1 MLEAPVTVSGREAP
15 SNFVS
20 LFSGAGGLDLGLEQ
34 AGWNCRYASDI
45 DAAAVASLEANRG
58 FDLGLGRRAFAN
70 SHIEQADIRNLTAA
84 TVLAKSGLRKGDIS
98 VLAGGPPCQSWSS
111 AGHQHGFADPR
122 GRLFEDFVQFAGGL
136 DVRWL
141 VLENVRGLLTARG
154 SDGQPG
160 NALALMRRRLLV
172 AGFVANVAE
181 AKALYLDNLR
191 PEEVL
196 ADWNFA
202 VRSARRAV
210 AAALRDSGF
219 LRDIAGALK
228 RNCGHSLAFRHLMAP
243 PVSQDQF
250 KLLCPQWSKSAE
262 NKSRPATPESATAA
276 ERVIQARLNKTLIRW
291 SAGRRPPNMLHVRP
305 VLTAIPI
312 LIAQQKVATARR
324 NRLAFE
330 QEYAVME
337 LLERDGWIKLAS
349 KLIDTRAAVP
359 PKHFMHKTRFA
370 TGTTAPQE
378 VDIACGLRSTVVLA
392 LECKVTNDE
401 TNSVKRIN
409 DVIKKGTAWKEHW
422 GNFVLTAA
430 LLQGVVAAKDVQ
442 RLTDANVSVFW
453 SHELDNFRSWLT
465 AHL

>member
-1 MLEAPVTVSGREAP
+1 MTS
-15 SNFVS
+15 
-20 LFSGAGGLDLGLEQ
+20 
-34 AGWNCRYASDI
+34 
-45 DAAAVASLEANRG
+45 
-58 FDLGLGRRAFAN
+58 
-70 SHIEQADIRNLTAA
+70 
-84 TVLAKSGLRKGDIS
+84 S
-98 VLAGGPPCQSWSS
+98 V
-111 AGHQHGFADPR
+111 DP
-122 GRLFEDFVQFAGGL
+122 AH
-136 DVRWL
+136 
-141 VLENVRGLLTARG
+141 
-154 SDGQPG
+154 
-160 NALALMRRRLLV
+160 
-172 AGFVANVAE
+172 VANVAE